1 VTDDI
6 IERDPELARLLS
18 SVSGEAPV
26 DQVDWAR
33 LRGETV
39 ARMSAQVALQRRVRR
54 RWRAFMGTAMAAS
67 VALLF
72 MVSRAANV
80 ESDGT
85 TFAGGKPTIEEILAT
100 DASDEELRAL
110 LSGAGDAELL
120 LLAAS
125 DSE

>member
-1 VTDDI
+1 MTDEI
-6 IERDPELARLLS
+6 TQRDPELAGLLS

-26 DQVDWAR
+26 DHVDWAK
-33 LRGETV
+33 LRQETV
-39 ARMSAQVALQRRVRR
+39 ARMTLQPQVTRSARR

-72 MVSRAANV
+72 MLSRSANV
-80 ESDGT
+80 GGDGAAL
-85 TFAGGKPTIEEILAT
+85 AGGSPTIEDILAT
-100 DASDEELRAL
+100 DASDEEVRAL

>member
-1 VTDDI
+1 MTDEI
-6 IERDPELARLLS
+6 TQRDPELAGLLS

-26 DQVDWAR
+26 DQVDWAE
-33 LRGETV
+33 LRRETV
-39 ARMSAQVALQRRVRR
+39 ARLSLEAQARQSARR
-54 RWRAFMGTAMAAS
+54 RWRAFMSTAMAAS

-72 MVSRAANV
+72 MVSRSANI
-80 ESDGT
+80 
-85 TFAGGKPTIEEILAT
+85 GGNGSPLASGSPSIEEILAT
-100 DASDEELRAL
+100 DASDEEVRAL

>member
-1 VTDDI
+1 VTDEI

-18 SVSGEAPV
+18 SISGEAPA
-26 DQVDWAR
+26 DQVDWAK
-33 LRGETV
+33 LRQETV
-39 ARMSAQVALQRRVRR
+39 ARMKLQAQGTRSARR
-54 RWRAFMGTAMAAS
+54 RWRAFVGTAMAAS

-72 MVSRAANV
+72 MVSRSANV
-80 ESDGT
+80 GGEGAAL
-85 TFAGGKPTIEEILAT
+85 AGGSPTIEDILAT
-100 DASDEELRAL
+100 DASDEEVRAL

>member
-1 VTDDI
+1 VTDEI
-6 IERDPELARLLS
+6 IERDAELAGLLS
-18 SVSGEAPV
+18 RVSGEAPV
-26 DQVDWAR
+26 DEVDWAK

-39 ARMSAQVALQRRVRR
+39 ARMVAQVQLERTMRR

-80 ESDGT
+80 RSDGSS
-85 TFAGGKPTIEEILAT
+85 FASGKPTIEEILAT
-100 DASDEELRAL
+100 DASDEEVRAL

>member
-1 VTDDI
+1 VTDEI
-6 IERDPELARLLS
+6 MERDAELGGLLS
-18 SVSGEAPV
+18 RVSGEAPA
-26 DQVDWAR
+26 DEVDWPK

-39 ARMSAQVALQRRVRR
+39 ARMATQVRLRRTARR

-80 ESDGT
+80 GGNGAG
-85 TFAGGKPTIEEILAT
+85 FAGGTPTIEEILAT
-100 DASDEELRAL
+100 DASDEEVRAL